1 MPTDQQAAFFFA
13 GVEVAVQAVFFDV
26 DVDLDLDA
34 ATVKDLLADAQQ
46 TDVLELVCADVCTAL
61 YADAEPDLIIT
72 EIDPACSLGIDG
84 DPDGDPAAI
93 IGNLRCEGYP
103 SATVCV
109 GGRRPLGHIELPLPA
124 ADLPTYL
131 AHCARLEAASV
142 LAFDQLAARLELW
155 NAPQPLID
163 RCRAAALEEA
173 THATLLGDL
182 ARTAG
187 GQPGTPEPAA
197 VAERGA
203 GAAVRREDGRGPA
216 PPGGRRRGAESEP
229 GEQAGHTL
237 RNGIDAAIVL
247 AIVLSIVGIGYQ
259 REYSAQATVASL
271 GAHVKTRASVLRDGH
286 VQPLPVE
293 AVVPGDVVLLSA
305 GIIVVAIVL
314 IVAPTPVEGIIRN
327 LAARGNQLLQQ
338 PGSRKT

>member
-1 MPTDQQAAFFFA
+1 MRIAFLIAATLAATACHDDNNGCPPGPEGEPFLL
-13 GVEVAVQAVFFDV
+13 
-26 DVDLDLDA
+26 DLDLDA

-61 YADAEPDLIIT
+61 YAEAEPDLIIT

-93 IGNLRCEGYP
+93 IGNLRCEGYS

-187 GQPGTPEPAA
+187 ATVHPPTQRELPVDLPAAALDNAIEGCVHEAWSALACAAAAAHAHTPELRAVYTRLAA
-197 VAERGA
+197 DEAEHA
-203 GAAVRREDGRGPA
+203 QLAWDL
-216 PPGGRRRGAESEP
+216 
-229 GEQAGHTL
+229 HTWFMGQVPTFQ
-237 RNGIDAAIVL
+237 RAAI
-247 AIVLSIVGIGYQ
+247 
-259 REYSAQATVASL
+259 
-271 GAHVKTRASVLRDGH
+271 
-286 VQPLPVE
+286 
-293 AVVPGDVVLLSA
+293 
-305 GIIVVAIVL
+305 
-314 IVAPTPVEGIIRN
+314 
-327 LAARGNQLLQQ
+327 LAAQRSALAALPALARVQAQNTPPALASPPPRAAAHFAATLA
-338 PGSRKT
+338 RAA